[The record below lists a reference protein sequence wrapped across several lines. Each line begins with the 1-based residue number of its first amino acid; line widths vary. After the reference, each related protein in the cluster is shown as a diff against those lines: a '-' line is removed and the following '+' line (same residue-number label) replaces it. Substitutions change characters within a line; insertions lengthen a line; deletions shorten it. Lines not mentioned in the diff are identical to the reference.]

1 MAELPVP
8 FSSSALGLT
17 RVVRRAAKEI
27 ALNGAAT
34 SVVVAQA
41 EAKIDAIGSV
51 TETAVLSCARV
62 GLIELMAASQT
73 PHAAGRYRY
82 LGDSGAAS
90 MGAVIHGMAR
100 RL

>member
-1 MAELPVP
+1 MSSNLPVP
-8 FSSSALGLT
+8 IGGLSLS
-17 RVVRRAAKEI
+17 RIERRAAKEI
-27 ALNGAAT
+27 ALSRAAT

-82 LGDSGAAS
+82 LGDSCAAS